1 MARIPRS
8 VALLLFLAAAA
19 AATAG
24 SLLVGSVPVRDL
36 TWEILRDYR
45 IPHAMLALLV
55 GASLGASGVCF
66 QALFRNA
73 LADPFVVGVSGGA
86 ALGAVASIVLG
97 LRTTLL
103 GLGGTTAAAFAGGL
117 GAAFLAYRLAR
128 VRGRVPVESLLLAG
142 FAIGSFSG
150 ALVSFLVLAGRHD
163 WNEVIGWL
171 MGNLGQPDPM
181 YRAAVVSPCLGLSA
195 AIMAFH
201 ARDLNLLLLGEESAA
216 QLGIEAE
223 KIKGRLLAAG
233 SIAAAGAVAT
243 CGMIGF
249 VGLIVPHVARRL
261 VGPDH
266 RTLLPVAVV
275 AGGALLA
282 LADAAARALSPGSPL
297 PIGAVTAVAGAPF
310 FIYVMRLKKGG

>member
-8 VALLLFLAAAA
+8 VALLLFLAAAGA
-19 AATAG
+19 STAG
-24 SLLVGSVPVRDL
+24 SLLVGSVPIRDL
-36 TWEILRDYR
+36 SWEILRDYR
-45 IPHAMLALLV
+45 IPHALLALLV

-86 ALGAVASIVLG
+86 ALGAVASIVFG

-103 GLGGTTAAAFAGGL
+103 GLGGTTVAAFAGGL
-117 GAAFLAYRLAR
+117 GAAFLAYRVAR

-150 ALVSFLVLAGRHD
+150 ALVSFLVLAGHHD
-163 WNEVIGWL
+163 WNDVIGWL
-171 MGNLGQPDPM
+171 MGNLGQPDPL
-181 YRAAVVSPCLGLSA
+181 YRAAVVTPCLALSA

-266 RTLLPVAVV
+266 RTLLPVAIV